1 MHVSITCTSCKRTLR
16 IPDTAVGKLVKC
28 PLCQSTFKAQAP
40 AAAPPAPP
48 PPPAPEPLFPNLQ
61 LDLDAPEPPP
71 APRPAGAP
79 PPPPPPPPA
88 PWPTSPPPAPPR
100 PREEP
105 AWVEPVEEPE
115 PLEEVQPVEE
125 EEPVEEVLPAE
136 RKPRPRRV
144 RKARPVPAALPP
156 WYLLALAALPLGLP
170 ILAGV
175 GGWGVSLD
183 PGQGVRLWL
192 GFGTILAALALLW
205 ACLGKMPVGLR
216 LGLSLGLTV
225 VGYVVAIL
233 VYFGPGSAAA
243 GSAAWREVR
252 APDGR
257 FSVQMPGI
265 ARQQTVLQAL
275 HEGDV
280 PIPIE
285 TYESAWRNTTFSLHH
300 FELPPNEDADAF
312 LRNYGQGIARR
323 SPGATLRPEVPV
335 WQGGHN
341 GKEYVLLLP
350 ANRGTLVRRLFL
362 VGRHVYL
369 LSVSGPGASPNSP
382 DVTRFFNSLW
392 LR

>member
-1 MHVSITCTSCKRTLR
+1 VPEHLQGPGARRGAAGAATAAGSRTALPQPAARPGRPRAAAGASTCRGAT
-16 IPDTAVGKLVKC
+16 
-28 PLCQSTFKAQAP
+28 AP
-40 AAAPPAPP
+40 AAATAGPLADFATAGPA
-48 PPPAPEPLFPNLQ
+48 A
-61 LDLDAPEPPP
+61 A
-71 APRPAGAP
+71 
-79 PPPPPPPPA
+79 
-88 PWPTSPPPAPPR
+88 
-100 PREEP
+100 
-105 AWVEPVEEPE
+105 
-115 PLEEVQPVEE
+115 PVEE